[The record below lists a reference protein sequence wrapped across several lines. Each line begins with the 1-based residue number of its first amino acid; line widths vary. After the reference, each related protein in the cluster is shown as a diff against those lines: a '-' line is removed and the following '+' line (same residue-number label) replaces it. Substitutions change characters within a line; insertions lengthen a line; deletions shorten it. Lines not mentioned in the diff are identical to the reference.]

1 VGPFILLDNARSGGK
16 ARLFR
21 NPVEVVR
28 ADRIDQVA
36 GALERLRGERR
47 HAVGFVAYEAGWAL
61 EPRLESIFRQP
72 DTPLLWFGL
81 FDRFEEVDATAWL
94 PDPAGGWAGT
104 PQPLVGRDDYLARL
118 ARIQDAIVAGDIYQA
133 NLTFPTEVPVAGDP
147 RAIYAGLRG
156 RACASHGALVWTG
169 EDWFLSLSPE
179 LFFTLQDG
187 FLTARPMKGTA
198 APDGD
203 PEHLRAD
210 PKQRAEN
217 LMIVDLLR
225 NDLSRVAV
233 PGSVAVPELFA
244 VERYPTVQQMVSTV
258 TARLAPGREAIDVLK
273 ALFPCGSITGAPKLR
288 AMEIIAATET
298 TARGVYTGTIGH
310 INPDGQARFNVA
322 IRTLHLKP
330 GCSRATLGLG
340 SGIVADSDPAAEWRE
355 CLAKG
360 AFVRS
365 ERPFDLIETMAF
377 DPHQGLLY
385 LDAHMARMKRSAKA
399 LGFNFDRHAARNEL
413 QAATFRLRERARIRL
428 LASRQG
434 SCAIEVRRLIDTDEP
449 VEVAVAPLPVEP
461 DDFRLAH
468 KTTDRAFYDDARGK
482 SGCFEAI
489 FSDAAGFLTEGSFTS
504 IFLERDG
511 VLLTPPLSRGLL
523 PGILRAEL
531 LEQGRAVEA
540 DLRPEDLDHGFCVGN
555 AVRGL
560 LRARLRRL

>member
-1 VGPFILLDNARSGGK
+1 
-16 ARLFR
+16 
-21 NPVEVVR
+21 
-28 ADRIDQVA
+28 
-36 GALERLRGERR
+36 
-47 HAVGFVAYEAGWAL
+47 
-61 EPRLESIFRQP
+61 
-72 DTPLLWFGL
+72 
-81 FDRFEEVDATAWL
+81 
-94 PDPAGGWAGT
+94 
-104 PQPLVGRDDYLARL
+104 
-118 ARIQDAIVAGDIYQA
+118 
-133 NLTFPTEVPVAGDP
+133 
-147 RAIYAGLRG
+147 
-156 RACASHGALVWTG
+156 
-169 EDWFLSLSPE
+169 
-179 LFFTLQDG
+179 
-187 FLTARPMKGTA
+187 
-198 APDGD
+198 
-203 PEHLRAD
+203 
-210 PKQRAEN
+210 
-217 LMIVDLLR
+217 
-225 NDLSRVAV
+225 
-233 PGSVAVPELFA
+233 
-244 VERYPTVQQMVSTV
+244 
-258 TARLAPGREAIDVLK
+258 
-273 ALFPCGSITGAPKLR
+273 
-288 AMEIIAATET
+288 
-298 TARGVYTGTIGH
+298 
-310 INPDGQARFNVA
+310 
-322 IRTLHLKP
+322 
-330 GCSRATLGLG
+330 
-340 SGIVADSDPAAEWRE
+340 
-355 CLAKG
+355 
-360 AFVRS
+360 VRS

-468 KTTDRAFYDDARGK
+468 KTTDRAFYDDARRK

-489 FSDAAGFLTEGSFTS
+489 FTDAAGFLTEGSFTS